1 MTTTQSGQ
9 ADQLMKDETAVVAL
23 ISRLERSVQNEEEL
37 KKNLD
42 LEVTVRKRLRTE
54 LTEQQDMMAESTLKL
69 QAMDELQVNQ
79 GSLKNSIK
87 MLE

>member
-1 MTTTQSGQ
+1 
-9 ADQLMKDETAVVAL
+9 MKDETAVVAL

-54 LTEQQDMMAESTLKL
+54 LTDSQDVMAENAVKL
-69 QAMDELQVNQ
+69 
-79 GSLKNSIK
+79 
-87 MLE
+87 